1 MHARALRSISL
12 QTALLVS
19 TILGDVS
26 GVTADPGPKCTLKT
40 PVAEADCGTI
50 RMVIG
55 ARTTSLDPT
64 FGGPSTDYQPMY
76 AQEGLLYRY
85 DQNLVPRMDLIDAEA
100 VSADGLTITQKIRK
114 GAKYSDGT
122 PVVAEDAV
130 FAFQRWK
137 AAGHSSAFIAPIT
150 GARSEGDST
159 LVWTLSTPYPDFRHA
174 IASHF
179 LGIHPKKQIVEKTP
193 AEYFKKPVSAGPLML
208 ATWTPGTDLMVLNAN
223 PNYWAKPH
231 VQELRI
237 IVIPD
242 ATSRLLA
249 LQQGSVDYVYTLPLN
264 AASQVDASKVTVFN
278 HAEPGTFML
287 AVNNYEGQ
295 PNAALK
301 DKKVRQAMSLVIDRK
316 KLADV
321 GFFGIPEPA
330 CAYAF
335 KPGNPYFQCSLP
347 NDGRPDLAAGKARL
361 GETQWANGFSFEMI
375 VPARPQWAEAAQ
387 VVAADLAKIGIT
399 AAVKPL
405 PDADI
410 TTRIRARNYELVFF
424 RNAVQ
429 TPILQLRNW
438 FYPGGAWVVNSGF
451 NNPAAAA
458 LLTEAGSS
466 TDTAKI
472 KDLLR
477 KLELLAVDDSSYIPL
492 TSQFSL
498 SGIRHARGVLEAVNP
513 GEYLFVKTTP
523 PLPGS

>member
-1 MHARALRSISL
+1 MHINAGVSALR
-12 QTALLVS
+12 Q
-19 TILGDVS
+19 LGIVACIAFTGFS
-26 GVTADPGPKCTLKT
+26 SAWADPGPRCTLTT
-40 PVAEADCGTI
+40 PTATAQCGTI
-50 RMVIG
+50 TMAIG

-76 AQEGLLYRY
+76 PQQGLLYRY
-85 DQNLVPRMDLIDAEA
+85 DQNLVPRMDLIEAET

-122 PVVAEDAV
+122 PVVAEDAA
-130 FAFQRWK
+130 FAFERWK
-137 AAGHSSAFIAPIT
+137 TAGLSSAFIAPIS
-150 GARSEGDST
+150 ASRSVGDDT
-159 LVWTLSTPYPDFRHA
+159 IVWTLTTPYPDFKDA

-208 ATWTPGTDLMVLNAN
+208 ASWTPGTDEMVLKAN

-231 VQELRI
+231 VEELRI
-237 IVIPD
+237 VVVPD

-249 LQQGSVDYVYTLPLN
+249 LQQGSIDYVYTLPLN
-264 AASQVDASKVTVFN
+264 SARQVDASKVTVFN
-278 HAEPGTFML
+278 HQEPGTFML

-295 PNAALK
+295 PNEALK
-301 DKKVRQAMSLVIDRK
+301 DKRVRQAMSLVIDRK
-316 KLADV
+316 KVADI

-347 NDGRPDLAAGKARL
+347 NDGRPDVAAAKARL
-361 GETQWANGFSFEMI
+361 AQTRWAGGFAFEMI

-399 AAVKPL
+399 ANVKPL

-410 TTRIRARNYELVFF
+410 TTRIRAKNYELVFF

-438 FYPGGAWVVNSGF
+438 FFPGGAWSVNSGF
-451 NNPAAAA
+451 SDPVAAGI
-458 LLTEAGSS
+458 LTEAGSS
-466 TDTAKI
+466 TDIAKI
-472 KDLLR
+472 KALLR
-477 KLELLAVDDSSYIPL
+477 RLELLAIEDSSYIPL

-523 PLPGS
+523 PLPVR